1 MQHPAFE
8 HQRSE
13 PPILYFGT
21 PVVLLS
27 STNPDGTPN
36 IAPMSSAFWLGWRC
50 MLGLGAASQT
60 ARNLQT
66 ARHCVINLPSAAQ
79 VELVDRLA
87 LTTGAD
93 PVPPYKA
100 ARGYRHVQD
109 KFAHAGLTPQASE
122 TVATPRIGECPVQ
135 MEAVIE
141 GQHLMAGEDER
152 LRGSVLVFE
161 ARIQRVHVAP
171 QLLAAGEPNRIDPD
185 RWQPLIMSF
194 QKFYGLAPA
203 QLQASRLASIPEAMY
218 RSPDVDRARATPLL
232 TPTVA

>member
-1 MQHPAFE
+1 MHNPPFQ

-27 STNPDGTPN
+27 TINPDGTPN

-50 MLGLGAASQT
+50 MLGLGSASQT
-60 ARNLQT
+60 ARNLQ
-66 ARHCVINLPSAAQ
+66 RERQCVINLPSAAQ
-79 VELVDRLA
+79 VDLVDRLA
-87 LTTGAD
+87 LTTGVD

-100 ARGYRHVQD
+100 ARGYRHVKD

-122 TVATPRIGECPVQ
+122 TLAVPRIAQCPVQ

-171 QLLAAGEPNRIDPD
+171 QLLAEGEPNRIDPD

-203 QLQASRLASIPEAMY
+203 QLQPSRLAGIPEAMY
-218 RSPDVDRARATPLL
+218 RSPDVDRARTA
-232 TPTVA
+232 PTVAETVA